1 MRDDVL
7 ELVYPTRTPARRLYV
22 PAASGRFLGHSSAQR
37 SPNINIVVIDPSRV
51 ERVAGVHPS
60 LQLVGLSGP
69 SIAIDRCVGVQVQI
83 RGKPDITPS
92 LQAHLMHMCKLS
104 RTAFSA
110 DRPRMQDG
118 FYNGS

>member
-7 ELVYPTRTPARRLYV
+7 KRVYPTRTPARRLYV

-69 SIAIDRCVGVQVQI
+69 VLRLTDASGFRYKSGGNPIS
-83 RGKPDITPS
+83 P
-92 LQAHLMHMCKLS
+92 QAFRHI
-104 RTAFSA
+104 
-110 DRPRMQDG
+110 
-118 FYNGS
+118 